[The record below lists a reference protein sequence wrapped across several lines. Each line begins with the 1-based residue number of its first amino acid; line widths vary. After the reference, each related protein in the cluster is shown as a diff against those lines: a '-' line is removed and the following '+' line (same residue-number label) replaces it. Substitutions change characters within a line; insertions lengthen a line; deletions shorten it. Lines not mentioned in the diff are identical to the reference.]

1 MKIFGAAFDRLKT
14 LFTPSGASSA
24 APKTP
29 TFAPKSNFLPSQTT
43 ASAAFQNV
51 AARPRSAA
59 LAVR

>member
-1 MKIFGAAFDRLKT
+1 MKILGAAFDRLKT
-14 LFTPSGASSA
+14 LFIPSGASSA

-43 ASAAFQNV
+43 AGAFQNV